1 MATSE
6 VTNKLIQ
13 LKDAD
18 GNLVYPKILGQSI
31 PNGSVTEA
39 QLSEDV
45 TEGITALYNNIT
57 ALMNNVLLYEVV
69 S

>member
-31 PNGSVTEA
+31 PDGSVILA
-39 QLSEDV
+39 HLSEDIMNFLQDV
-45 TEGITALYNNIT
+45 ATNIT
-57 ALMNNVLLYEVV
+57 TLQNTMLQYEVV

>member
-1 MATSE
+1 MATSI

-18 GNLVYPKILGQSI
+18 GNPLYPKVLGESI
-31 PNGSVTEA
+31 PDGSVIA
-39 QLSEDV
+39 AHLSEDIMNFLQEV
-45 TEGITALYNNIT
+45 ATNIT
-57 ALMNNVLLYEVV
+57 TLQNTMLQYEVV